1 MNLPVFGACSQYSKT
16 RTRASTDA
24 RTRMGGT
31 RIQPLDLFLLSVARD
46 VLAGVPVV
54 QMCILNN
61 STWDEIG
68 LHWMAVVYSVQAQSR
83 PGESFALK
91 ELEVAPGVHRSWFG
105 FMS

>member
-16 RTRASTDA
+16 RTRATDA

-61 STWDEIG
+61 STCDEIG
-68 LHWMAVVYSVQAQSR
+68 LLDAVVYSVQAQSR
-83 PGESFALK
+83 PDESFAIK
-91 ELEVAPGVHRSWFG
+91 ELEVAPGVHRSWFE